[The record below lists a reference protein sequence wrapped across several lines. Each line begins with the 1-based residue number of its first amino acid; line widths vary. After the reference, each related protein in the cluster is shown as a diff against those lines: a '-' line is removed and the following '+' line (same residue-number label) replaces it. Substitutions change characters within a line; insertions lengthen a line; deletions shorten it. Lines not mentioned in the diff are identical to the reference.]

1 MIPNDDT
8 RDTLYDYYD
17 MMSDDELIK
26 EMEATVS
33 ILQMSNQEE
42 MSVAL
47 HAFINRFRAACE
59 DYREVLDE
67 RAERNRNV

>member
-8 RDTLYDYYD
+8 RDTVYDYYD
-17 MMSDDELIK
+17 MMSDDELIA

-47 HAFINRFRAACE
+47 HAFINRYRDVCT
-59 DYREVLDE
+59 DYQE
-67 RAERNRNV
+67 AIKKGKKTNV

>member
-8 RDTLYDYYD
+8 RDTVYDYYD
-17 MMSDDELIK
+17 MMSDDDLIR
-26 EMEATVS
+26 EMEETVA

-47 HAFINRFRAACE
+47 HAFINRFRDMCAN
-59 DYREVLDE
+59 YREVLDE
-67 RAERNRNV
+67 RAQRNRNV

>member
-8 RDTLYDYYD
+8 RDSVYDYYD

-26 EMEATVS
+26 EMEETVS

-47 HAFINRFRAACE
+47 HAFINRFRDVCV

>member
-8 RDTLYDYYD
+8 RDTVYDHYD
-17 MMSDDELIK
+17 MMSDDDLIA

-33 ILQMSNQEE
+33 ILQMANQEE

-47 HAFINRFRAACE
+47 HAFINRFRDVCV
-59 DYREVLDE
+59 DYRDTLDKL
-67 RAERNRNV
+67 RSKTRNV

>member
-8 RDTLYDYYD
+8 RDTVYDYYD
-17 MMSDDELIK
+17 IMSDDELIA

-47 HAFINRFRAACE
+47 HAFINRYIDVCE
-59 DYREVLDE
+59 DYIKVLKE
-67 RAERNRNV
+67 NRNV

>member
-8 RDTLYDYYD
+8 RDTVYDYYD
-17 MMSDDELIK
+17 MMSDDDLIK

-33 ILQMSNQEE
+33 ILQMSNQAE

-47 HAFINRFRAACE
+47 HAFIDRFRDVCA

>member
-1 MIPNDDT
+1 MHNDDT
-8 RDTLYDYYD
+8 CDTVYDYYD

-26 EMEATVS
+26 EMEATVA

-47 HAFINRFRAACE
+47 QAFIDRFRIVCA
-59 DYREVLDE
+59 DYTEVLK
-67 RAERNRNV
+67 

>member
-8 RDTLYDYYD
+8 RDTVYDYYD
-17 MMSDDELIK
+17 MMSDDEIIK
-26 EMEATVS
+26 EMETTVA

-47 HAFINRFRAACE
+47 HAFINRFRDVCVN
-59 DYREVLDE
+59 YREVLDE
-67 RAERNRNV
+67 RADRNRNV

>member
-8 RDTLYDYYD
+8 RDTVYDYYD
-17 MMSDDELIK
+17 MMSDDDLIK

-47 HAFINRFRAACE
+47 HAFINRYRDVCK

>member
-8 RDTLYDYYD
+8 RDSVYDYYD
-17 MMSDDELIK
+17 MMSDDELIA

-47 HAFINRFRAACE
+47 HAFINRYRDVCV
-59 DYREVLDE
+59 DYRKTLDE
-67 RAERNRNV
+67 LRSKDHNV

>member
-1 MIPNDDT
+1 MPNDDT
-8 RDTLYDYYD
+8 RDTVYDYYD
-17 MMSDDELIK
+17 MMSDNELIK

-47 HAFINRFRAACE
+47 HAFIDRFRDVCT
-59 DYREVLDE
+59 DYSELLDVI
-67 RAERNRNV
+67 RERNRNV